1 MPSKSKA
8 QGSILNPVRRTT
20 NWHCLRTIP
29 LLLAAGS
36 SPLRPRH
43 ALSDDVFV
51 FLALGHTRKPVLS
64 TCLTEKP
71 LDHVKSVRL
80 WSSWGILMDSHPC
93 LCDHAPMNTSHN
105 KAWEAAAA
113 GHTPWPGLTSLPGE
127 NRVAGVGVL
136 RLHPQ
141 ISCALGWFYSALF
154 CDQVR

>member
-1 MPSKSKA
+1 MPSKCKA
-8 QGSILNPVRRTT
+8 QGSVPNPVRRTT

-71 LDHVKSVRL
+71 LDHVKSARL
-80 WSSWGILMDSHPC
+80 WSSRGIHVYVTMPQRTLHTTRLGRLPLLATPHGQVSHHCQGRIGWLVLVSLGSTHKSLVP
-93 LCDHAPMNTSHN
+93 L
-105 KAWEAAAA
+105 A
-113 GHTPWPGLTSLPGE
+113 GFTLPFSVIKFDE
-127 NRVAGVGVL
+127 
-136 RLHPQ
+136 
-141 ISCALGWFYSALF
+141 F
-154 CDQVR
+154 